1 MNPKKLIIEGLFVIL
16 MGMFI
21 LWKKDLIIYW
31 VGFTLIIMAGLLHH
45 KYRQVLYS
53 LGIALVG
60 ILHFVIP
67 NLPLFL
73 VSISIS
79 IVFLLHACIHF
90 ITFLLHY
97 KNRSWDFMQEFV
109 FFIFYIIFAA
119 LVFLNPSSILL
130 LIGVYFIIYGLC
142 DIKEAI
148 FEHYHIYLKS
158 YIRHKARID
167 LPIVLSVLIPSG
179 VLKAINGITDEKHEN
194 ILSERKTGLQPDIEV
209 LIHMTPSGYS
219 ALGHVDICINGY
231 VITYGNYDASSYRLF
246 DAIGEGVL
254 MVIKKEEYIEFCK
267 KDTNKTLVGFGLRL
281 SEQEKVAI
289 RQRIRMIFD
298 LLYVWECDYLKAKKN
313 NDETKMSKSLK
324 YYANRLYKATG
335 AKMYKF
341 KKSKFK
347 TYFVFT
353 TNCVLLADSILA
365 KAGVDLLGINGIITP
380 GTYYDYLNREFM
392 KENLFVISRTI
403 YQ

>member
-1 MNPKKLIIEGLFVIL
+1 MNPKKLIIEGLYVIL

-31 VGFTLIIMAGLLHH
+31 VGVTLIIMAGLLHH

-53 LGIALVG
+53 LGIAFVG

-119 LVFLNPSSILL
+119 LVFMNPSSILL
-130 LIGVYFIIYGLC
+130 LIGIYFIIYGLC

-167 LPIVLSVLIPSG
+167 LPIVLSVLTKVS
-179 VLKAINGITDEKHEN
+179 EN
-194 ILSERKTGLQPDIEV
+194 SPT
-209 LIHMTPSGYS
+209 S
-219 ALGHVDICINGY
+219 
-231 VITYGNYDASSYRLF
+231 
-246 DAIGEGVL
+246 IGG
-254 MVIKKEEYIEFCK
+254 
-267 KDTNKTLVGFGLRL
+267 R
-281 SEQEKVAI
+281 
-289 RQRIRMIFD
+289 
-298 LLYVWECDYLKAKKN
+298 
-313 NDETKMSKSLK
+313 
-324 YYANRLYKATG
+324 
-335 AKMYKF
+335 
-341 KKSKFK
+341 
-347 TYFVFT
+347 
-353 TNCVLLADSILA
+353 
-365 KAGVDLLGINGIITP
+365 
-380 GTYYDYLNREFM
+380 
-392 KENLFVISRTI
+392 
-403 YQ
+403 